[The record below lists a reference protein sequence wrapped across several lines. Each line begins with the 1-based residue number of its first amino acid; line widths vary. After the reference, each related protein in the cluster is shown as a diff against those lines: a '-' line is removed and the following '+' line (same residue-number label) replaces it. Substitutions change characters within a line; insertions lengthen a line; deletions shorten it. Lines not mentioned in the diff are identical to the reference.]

1 MMARTRTQS
10 QDKKLSDGR
19 TKTRDM
25 KDDYDAFFAIYSEE
39 EGKKFCSLIK
49 RSFSKPK
56 YFDNEARKAVVSMG
70 HIVTGLAIH
79 LTSDESKEY
88 HLEPL
93 EAEFLDED
101 YLVQA
106 EIITDFKGKLH
117 DVTLRRCYMIY

>member
-1 MMARTRTQS
+1 MWRVVQ
-10 QDKKLSDGR
+10 
-19 TKTRDM
+19 
-25 KDDYDAFFAIYSEE
+25 
-39 EGKKFCSLIK
+39 
-49 RSFSKPK
+49 
-56 YFDNEARKAVVSMG
+56 ARKAVVSMG